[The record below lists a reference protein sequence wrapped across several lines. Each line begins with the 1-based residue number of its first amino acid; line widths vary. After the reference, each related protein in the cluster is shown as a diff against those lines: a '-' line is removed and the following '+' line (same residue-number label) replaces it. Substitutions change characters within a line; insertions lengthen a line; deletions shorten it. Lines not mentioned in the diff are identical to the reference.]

1 MNDDVIPVMRIADTL
16 LVTLQGDLD
25 DATVIRIENQLTHE
39 VARTGAAGMLID
51 VSGLTAVDSFV
62 ARVLAR
68 IVGMIQ
74 LLGAQAA
81 VVGIQPAVAITLVEL
96 GVPMGHLNT
105 ALNAQQGLALLDRL
119 RRNEG
124 QPTN

>member
-25 DATVIRIENQLTHE
+25 DAAVIRIENQLTHE

-74 LLGAQAA
+74 LLGAQPPWWAFNPRWPSHSLSS
-81 VVGIQPAVAITLVEL
+81 VFRWGT
-96 GVPMGHLNT
+96 
-105 ALNAQQGLALLDRL
+105 
-119 RRNEG
+119 
-124 QPTN
+124 